1 MRRAPGPPTFVRI
14 FAIITETNRMAEITR
29 LLNATA
35 AGDTSAQAELVD
47 AVYQELHRLASS
59 YMRREHRPD
68 HTLQPTALVNEAYL
82 LLIGDNPVNWDN
94 RAHFYSAAAKT
105 MRRILIDHARSHRA
119 VKRSGRLERVELD
132 DALIAV
138 DAKANELL
146 ELDAALDRLALLD
159 ERQARV
165 VELRFFGGLTVE
177 ETAKV
182 AGISEKTVKRDWALA
197 RAWLENELR
206 S

>member
-1 MRRAPGPPTFVRI
+1 
-14 FAIITETNRMAEITR
+14 MAEITR

-35 AGDTSAQAELVD
+35 SGDTSAQAELAD
-47 AVYQELHRLASS
+47 AVYQELHRLASF
-59 YMRREHRPD
+59 YMRREQRPD

-82 LLIGDNPVNWDN
+82 LLIGDKPVNWDN

-119 VKRSGRLERVELD
+119 AKRSGRLERVELD
-132 DALIAV
+132 DGVIAV
-138 DAKANELL
+138 EENANELL
-146 ELDAALDRLALLD
+146 ELNAALDRLAMLD

-182 AGISEKTVKRDWALA
+182 ARVSEKTVKRDWALA